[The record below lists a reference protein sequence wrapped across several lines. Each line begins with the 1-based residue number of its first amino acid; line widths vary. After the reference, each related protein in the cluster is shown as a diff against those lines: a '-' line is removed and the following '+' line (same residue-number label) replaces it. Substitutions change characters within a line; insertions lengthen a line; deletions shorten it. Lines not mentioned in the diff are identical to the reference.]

1 MSEEEKLE
9 QLLDKV
15 RMGIPIG
22 FTESLE
28 VIEYQENIKK
38 NKKKSFVRRIVDWF
52 NCS

>member
-9 QLLDKV
+9 QLSDKV

-22 FTESLE
+22 FTEALE